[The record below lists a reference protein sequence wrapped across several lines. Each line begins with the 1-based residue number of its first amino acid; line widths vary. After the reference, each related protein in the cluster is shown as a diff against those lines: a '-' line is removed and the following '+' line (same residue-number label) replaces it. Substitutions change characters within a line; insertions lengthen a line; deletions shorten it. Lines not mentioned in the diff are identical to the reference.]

1 MSLDLDQ
8 VHQDMLAAI
17 PDRYQKTVGFP
28 AYDLTLAFALAVL
41 SLDGDVSAA
50 EAHLNVD
57 NLTGVDLDEFV
68 KQHRGLSRKYATYAT
83 AVLRVVTGSG
93 TIQAGDLFSTSSG
106 VEFYAISDGTYAAGD
121 TFTVRAYVAGDSGN
135 VGPGTIT
142 YMPVTI
148 AGIAAVINDQ
158 AASGG
163 YNAESDDDFRD
174 RYYADL
180 QEPNNGN
187 NQQAYTGWAM
197 SIPGVGRAKLFPQA
211 FGANTIEICIV
222 DANMEPAGSSLIH
235 QVQAYIDPNQNGD
248 GAGEAAM
255 GAACTVTTAETLTI
269 SISASVILAD
279 GYDLETVTAAV
290 AANLTAYL
298 REIAFKKDTTY
309 LSYSQVGTR
318 INKTDGVFDHSALM
332 INGSAGNVEIGD
344 RQTPVLWEVTLA

>member
-8 VHQDMLAAI
+8 VHQDMLNAI
-17 PDRYQKTVGFP
+17 SERYQKTVGFP

-93 TIQAGDLFSTSSG
+93 AIQAGDLFSTNSG

-148 AGIAAVINDQ
+148 AGIAAVTNDQ

-187 NQQAYTGWAM
+187 NQQAYVALAM
-197 SIPGVGRAKLFPQA
+197 SVPGVGRVKIFPQA
-211 FGANTIEICIV
+211 FGANTVEICIV
-222 DANMEPAGSSLIH
+222 DANMEPAGSSLIQ
-235 QVQAYIDPNQNGD
+235 QVQELIDPNQNGD
-248 GAGEAAM
+248 GAGEAAI
-255 GAACTVTTAETLTI
+255 GAACTVTTAESLTI
-269 SISASVILAD
+269 RINASVILAD

-290 AANLTAYL
+290 SANLTAYL
-298 REIAFKKDTTY
+298 REIAFKKETTY
-309 LSYSQVGTR
+309 LSYSQIGTH
-318 INKTDGVFDHSALM
+318 INQTDGVLDHSVLT
-332 INGSAGNVEIGD
+332 INGSAGNVTIGD
-344 RQTPVLWEVTLA
+344 RQTPVLGEVTLV